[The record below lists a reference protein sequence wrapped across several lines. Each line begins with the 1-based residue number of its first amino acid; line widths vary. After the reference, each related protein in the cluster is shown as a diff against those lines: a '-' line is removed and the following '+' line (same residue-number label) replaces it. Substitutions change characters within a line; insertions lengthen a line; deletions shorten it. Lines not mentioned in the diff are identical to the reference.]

1 MKITPILAAL
11 LALSFSALPAA
22 PVSAAE
28 EASSSSA
35 SASLKK
41 ESSVKLQPTQ
51 SETEGSVTV
60 GGKRIEYKAIAG
72 TLVLKDAKGEGTA
85 SLFYTAYFKK
95 GEDTNKRPVTFLYNG
110 GPGSATMWLHMGSFG
125 PKRVASNGD
134 KAIGGAPFELVEN
147 EYSLLDASDL
157 VFIDAPGTGFS
168 TFADKEKGAKEY
180 FGVDPDAH
188 AFAQFIESF
197 ITRYGRWNSPKYL
210 FGESYGTPR
219 SAMVANILINER
231 SIGLNGVILLSQ
243 ILNMTGLRPNVT
255 PGVDLAYQNLL
266 PSFAA
271 VAWYH
276 KVLDKQPAELKP
288 FLKEVE
294 QFAIGDYA
302 QALAQGTA
310 LSDERK
316 HEIALRIHAYTG
328 LPVDYIERANLR
340 IDAGHFGQ
348 ELLINRG
355 LITGRL
361 DARFSGPPMDPL
373 SASWEYDPFSASVQS
388 AYAALFNDYVR
399 KQLKFGQ
406 DQTYAISAEGAN
418 ASWVMEHRM
427 PGGGQGG
434 PGRPVPG
441 YPNTLPDLAAA
452 MKKNPQLQ
460 VMLNSGY
467 YDLATPYFSADFEMR
482 HLPIP
487 SALARNIETHY
498 YETGHMVYVL
508 TPALK
513 ALHDNTAAFI
523 ARTSAIKQ
531 P

>member
-1 MKITPILAAL
+1 MPQLNTAPFLTAL
-11 LALSFSALPAA
+11 LALSLAALPALAADDA
-22 PVSAAE
+22 PPA
-28 EASSSSA
+28 
-35 SASLKK
+35 KK
-41 ESSVKLQPTQ
+41 EAPAKLQPTQ

-60 GGKRIEYKAIAG
+60 GGKRIDYKAVAG

-85 SLFYTAYFKK
+85 ALFYTAYFRK
-95 GEDTNKRPVTFLYNG
+95 GEDGNKRPITFLYNG

-125 PKRVASNGD
+125 PRRVVSNGD
-134 KAIGGAPFELVEN
+134 KPIPGAPFELVEN

-168 TFADKEKGAKEY
+168 TFADKEKGGKEY
-180 FGVDPDAH
+180 YGVDPDAR

-197 ITRYGRWNSPKYL
+197 ITRFGRWNSPKYL

-219 SAMVANILINER
+219 SAMVANILVNEK

-243 ILNMTGLRPNVT
+243 ILNMQALRPSAT
-255 PGVDLAYQNLL
+255 PGIDLAYQNLL

-276 KVLDKQPAELKP
+276 KTLPQRPAELRP

-294 QFAIGDYA
+294 QFALGEYA
-302 QALAQGTA
+302 QALAMGSA
-310 LSDERK
+310 LPAERK
-316 HEIALRIHAYTG
+316 RQIAERMHNYIG
-328 LPVDYIERANLR
+328 LPVDYIERADLR

-348 ELLINRG
+348 ELLQDRG

-373 SASWEYDPFSASVQS
+373 AASWEYDPFSSGVGA

-399 KQLKFGQ
+399 KQLKFGL
-406 DQTYAISAEGAN
+406 DQNYAISAEGAN
-418 ASWVMEHRM
+418 AQWVFEHR
-427 PGGGQGG
+427 PPGGQGQG
-434 PGRPVPG
+434 GGRAIPGF
-441 YPNTLPDLAAA
+441 PNTLPDLAAA
-452 MKKNPQLQ
+452 LKKNPQLR
-460 VMLNSGY
+460 VMVNSGY
-467 YDLATPYFSADFEMR
+467 FDLATPYFSADFEMR
-482 HLPIP
+482 HLPMP
-487 SALARNIETHY
+487 ASLAGNIETHY

-513 ALHDNTAAFI
+513 ALHDNVAAFI
-523 ARTSAIKQ
+523 NKTTVR
-531 P
+531 